1 MIAVYMRPDYT
12 QIVVAKQ
19 KKQKLK
25 IQSCTTIKQNYL
37 SCLESINPNTVTDL
51 EFFFKDVK
59 SISQKSGDEIYLVLP
74 DYIFSM
80 VNCFP
85 SIGPE
90 QTRDEIFSRL
100 AVSGEQV
107 EYSLPI
113 VTSPEP
119 QKPLVTACVLSTEI
133 VDVLVEAANH
143 TESHLVSIEAASV
156 AFLRAKSTYNQEEL
170 ALFIFKDNATFIA
183 YSQLGGLFKVDN
195 NDLSLESLGNTSK
208 DEAEQTILAACY
220 EFEMTAKATFEYL
233 NHDLKYTIFAEPN
246 AINSFDTLAE
256 RNAPLKYLP
265 ENLVDA
271 SAISPDEQQDWLC
284 AVGTLLQDID
294 FSSEHEQFEE
304 LIDSYEQVSS
314 GNVLPDEIQNR
325 SKKYHRIQQMY
336 RAGKATIVAMCFISL
351 AELVAI
357 WLFSATQ
364 IPPGLEDDYESAKDS
379 ISKIEAELNIINLE
393 RQEDQQP
400 LSVYNAVMAT
410 RPQEV
415 GFVSFEVGNDSKT
428 NSNDWVK
435 IKMLAADP
443 LKFQNYVNSLSNDSM
458 FSSVAIPQIT
468 TDNSSSAKVANM
480 VLGKKEGTK

>member
-1 MIAVYMRPDYT
+1 MIAVYMRPDYA
-12 QIVVAKQ
+12 QIVVAKR

-37 SCLESINPNTVTDL
+37 SCLENINPNTVSDL
-51 EFFFKDVK
+51 ELFFEDVK
-59 SISQKSGDEIYLVLP
+59 SISQKSRDEIYIVLP

-80 VNCFP
+80 INCFP
-85 SIGPE
+85 SISSE
-90 QTRDEIFSRL
+90 QTRDEIFNRL
-100 AVSGEQV
+100 AVNGEQV
-107 EYSLPI
+107 EYSIPI

-119 QKPLVTACVLSTEI
+119 QKPLVTACVLSSEI
-133 VDVLVEAANH
+133 VDALVEAANN

-170 ALFIFKDNATFIA
+170 ALFIFKEKATFIA

-195 NDLSLESLGNTSK
+195 NDLSIESLGNTSK
-208 DEAEQTILAACY
+208 DEAEQAILAACY

-233 NHDLKYTIFAEPN
+233 NHDLKYTIFAAPS
-246 AINSFDTLAE
+246 AINSFDVLAE
-256 RNAPLKYLP
+256 RNAPPKYMP
-265 ENLVDA
+265 DNLVDA
-271 SAISPDEQQDWLC
+271 SAISLDNQQDWLC

-294 FSSEHEQFEE
+294 FSSEQFEE
-304 LIDSYEQVSS
+304 LIDSYERVSS
-314 GNVLPDEIQNR
+314 GNVLPDEVQNK

-336 RAGKATIVAMCFISL
+336 RASKVAIAAMCLISL
-351 AELVAI
+351 AELAAI

-379 ISKIEAELNIINLE
+379 ISKIESELNIINLE

-410 RPQEV
+410 RPQEI

-443 LKFQNYVNSLSNDSM
+443 LKFQNYVNEFSNDSM

-480 VLGKKEGTK
+480 VLGKREGAK

>member
-37 SCLESINPNTVTDL
+37 SCLENINPNTVTDL

-85 SIGPE
+85 SIGLD
-90 QTRDEIFSRL
+90 QTRDEIFNRL
-100 AVSGEQV
+100 AVNGEQV
-107 EYSLPI
+107 TYSIPI

-119 QKPLVTACVLSTEI
+119 QKPLVTACVLSSEI

-170 ALFIFKDNATFIA
+170 ALFIFKDKATFIA

-208 DEAEQTILAACY
+208 EEAEQTILAACY

-233 NHDLKYTIFAEPN
+233 NHDLKYTIFAKPN

-256 RNAPLKYLP
+256 RNAPPKYMP

-271 SAISPDEQQDWLC
+271 SAISPNEQQDWLC

-294 FSSEHEQFEE
+294 FSSEQFEE

-314 GNVLPDEIQNR
+314 GNVLSDEIQNR

-336 RAGKATIVAMCFISL
+336 RAGKAAIITMCFISL

-364 IPPGLEDDYESAKDS
+364 IPPGLADDYESAKDS
-379 ISKIEAELNIINLE
+379 ISKIESELNIINLE

-410 RPQEV
+410 RPQEI

-428 NSNDWVK
+428 NSSDWVK

-443 LKFQNYVNSLSNDSM
+443 LKFQNYVNELSNDSM

-480 VLGKKEGTK
+480 VLGKMEGTK

>member
-37 SCLESINPNTVTDL
+37 SCLENINPNTVTDL

-80 VNCFP
+80 INCFP
-85 SIGPE
+85 SISSD
-90 QTRDEIFSRL
+90 QTRDEIFNRL
-100 AVSGEQV
+100 AVNGEQV
-107 EYSLPI
+107 TYSIPI
-113 VTSPEP
+113 ITSPEP
-119 QKPLVTACVLSTEI
+119 QKPLVTACVLSSEI
-133 VDVLVEAANH
+133 VDALVEAANH

-170 ALFIFKDNATFIA
+170 ALFIFKDKATFIA

-208 DEAEQTILAACY
+208 DEAAQTILAACY
-220 EFEMTAKATFEYL
+220 EFEMTAKTTFEYL

-246 AINSFDTLAE
+246 AINSFDMLVE

-271 SAISPDEQQDWLC
+271 SAISLDNQQDWLC
-284 AVGTLLQDID
+284 AVGTLLQYID
-294 FSSEHEQFEE
+294 FSSEQFEE

-314 GNVLPDEIQNR
+314 GNVLPDEIQNK

-336 RAGKATIVAMCFISL
+336 RAGKAAIVAMCFISL

-364 IPPGLEDDYESAKDS
+364 IPPGLEDDYNSAKDS

-393 RQEDQQP
+393 RQEDQQT

-410 RPQEV
+410 RPQEI

-428 NSNDWVK
+428 NSSDWVK

-443 LKFQNYVNSLSNDSM
+443 LKFQNYVNELSNDSM

-480 VLGKKEGTK
+480 VLGKRERAK